1 MDLSESLPEDHDK
14 MVKKSQPVKRG
25 KKYIPPTTENFKRSK
40 KGFQLMVQ
48 ELRKALEDQ
57 AKRMPSKSLLNTDK
71 TKVAYKH
78 QSQKGTIDMQTL
90 LKKAPLFLDA
100 FFVGTRKRTEFAI
113 KVRGWYQTIF
123 KGIEEYKTE
132 PLHEM
137 VALISMFQPAAL
149 RTYAPDDDAEDE
161 EDAQD
166 EDDAEEGEDSEN

>member
-1 MDLSESLPEDHDK
+1 MVDLSESPPEDHDK

-78 QSQKGTIDMQTL
+78 QSQKGTIDMRTL
-90 LKKAPLFLDA
+90 LKKAPP
-100 FFVGTRKRTEFAI
+100 FFGRLLRWHA
-113 KVRGWYQTIF
+113 QTNRVCHQ
-123 KGIEEYKTE
+123 GAG
-132 PLHEM
+132 L
-137 VALISMFQPAAL
+137 V
-149 RTYAPDDDAEDE
+149 PDHL
-161 EDAQD
+161 Q
-166 EDDAEEGEDSEN
+166 GH